1 MAKVKDPVCGMQI
14 EDSTEFFATHEG
26 KKYHFCATACKEKFE
41 ENPAEFLKGAGITI
55 HLPKISFDIWWHRIV
70 VVFVIALVIS
80 VSMFFIKEKPF
91 SEESQLHFQNTD
103 EEGHYD
109 PPSAGEH
116 EHN

>member
-14 EDSTEFFATHEG
+14 EDNSEFFAMHEG
-26 KKYHFCATACKEKFE
+26 EKYYFCAPACKKKFE
-41 ENPAEFLKGAGITI
+41 ENPAEFLKGEGTAI
-55 HLPKISFDIWWHRIV
+55 HLPKIDFGIWWHRIV
-70 VVFVIALVIS
+70 VIFIIALLIS

-91 SEESQLHFQNTD
+91 SEESQLHFQETD

-109 PPSAGEH
+109 APGAGEH